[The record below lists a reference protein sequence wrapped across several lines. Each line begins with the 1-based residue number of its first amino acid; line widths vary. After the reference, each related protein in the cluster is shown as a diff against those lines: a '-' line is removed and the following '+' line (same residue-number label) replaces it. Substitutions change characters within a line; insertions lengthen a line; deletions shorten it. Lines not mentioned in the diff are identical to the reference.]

1 MSPLI
6 TNKISVLAS
15 GGLDSA
21 VLLAY
26 FLKRKKQV
34 LPLFVRCGLRWEA
47 TELYWLK
54 RYLRAIRCASLA
66 PLRVVDLPMGSL
78 YGDHWAFRGKVPGSR
93 SADSAVYLPGR
104 NVILIGAAAVV
115 CAQERIRA
123 IAIGTL
129 AGNPFGDASDRF
141 FRSYERVLSN
151 ALEQPVVITAPLRDK
166 HKVDLIRAW
175 QHLPLELTFSCLS
188 PQGRTPCGRCNK
200 CAERQRGFR
209 SAGVQ
214 DKTRY
219 AV

>member
-1 MSPLI
+1 MSPLR
-6 TNKISVLAS
+6 NHKISVLAS

-34 LPLFVRCGLRWEA
+34 RPLFVQCGLRWEA
-47 TELYWLK
+47 AELYWLK
-54 RYLRAIRCASLA
+54 RYLRAIRCAWLA
-66 PLRVVDLPMGSL
+66 PLRVVDLPMASL
-78 YGDHWAFRGKVPGSR
+78 YGDHWAFRGKVPGGR

-115 CAQERIRA
+115 CAQDRSGTL
-123 IAIGTL
+123 AIGTL

-141 FRSYERVLSN
+141 FRSYERVLTN
-151 ALEQPVVITAPLRDK
+151 ALQQQVVITAPLREK
-166 HKVDLIRAW
+166 HKVDLIREW
-175 QHLPLELTFSCLS
+175 QHLPLDLTFSCLS

-209 SAGVQ
+209 SAGAE

-219 AV
+219 AN